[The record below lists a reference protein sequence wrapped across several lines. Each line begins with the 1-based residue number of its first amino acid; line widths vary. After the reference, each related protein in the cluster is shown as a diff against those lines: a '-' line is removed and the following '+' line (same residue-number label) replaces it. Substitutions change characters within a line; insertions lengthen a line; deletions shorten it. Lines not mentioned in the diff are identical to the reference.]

1 MEKEKLIK
9 LGLTEEQAD
18 KVIAE
23 HKAQL
28 EGNYIPK
35 SRFDDVNNAKK
46 KLEKDIA
53 ERDKQLKTLKEDT
66 NTNEELKTIIEKLE
80 ADNKA
85 ANDDYKKEIAA
96 LKLNAAIES
105 TLLTQKAKNIKAVKS
120 LLDISKISLE
130 NENLSGLEEQ
140 IKVLKEAEDSKF
152 LFEVEAKAD
161 PKTPAGATPGA
172 SNIDTGSDTKNMSY
186 EQLAEYMEAN
196 PGIKL

>member
-1 MEKEKLIK
+1 MEKEKLIE

-28 EGNYIPK
+28 EGYIPK
-35 SRFDDVNNAKK
+35 NRFDEVNNAKK
-46 KLEKDIA
+46 QLEKDIT
-53 ERDKQLKTLKEDT
+53 ERDKQLKTLKESAGD
-66 NTNEELKTIIEKLE
+66 NEELKTKIEKLE

-85 ANDDYKKEIAA
+85 AKDNYDKEIAS
-96 LKLNAAIES
+96 LKLNSAIES
-105 TLLTQKAKNIKAVKS
+105 ALLTQKAKNITAVKA

-161 PKTPAGATPGA
+161 PKIPAGATPGA
-172 SNIDTGSDTKNMSY
+172 SNVDPGSDTKNMSY
-186 EQLAEYMEAN
+186 EQLVQFMDAN